1 MQHGDAWYR
10 HHPQRRVG
18 FFDRATRTL
27 ALDTL
32 RSPLTLDSDVA
43 SDLLGFVARL
53 PAAERPRSI
62 YVTGGDEAATTPAP
76 EWFTEP
82 VLSGWNL
89 RRWYDKADR
98 RTGVYDAGSLQDGMT
113 IDLRM
118 AAPWFGVETN
128 AQTCLAAWRLL
139 GFQLRREF
147 GEHVSLRMTPAMTGT
162 ELLEASLPASLAL
175 PTLPDALREQIA
187 AFSTQGR
194 RELFPSLEQT
204 KTLPELVELDCR
216 FAYAAACHHLPVGA
230 VLQDGQRE
238 IMPHVPGF
246 YLCKVSVPRDWGH
259 IGLLPDLA
267 SIEGPEKVNYPRR
280 PRQKFWSWATG
291 AEVEFAREKGWRIV
305 IYQRILWPDTH
316 RRPDVAKLWIE
327 RLVGLRQQLRQRP
340 GSEAQLAANAV
351 RHLVIDAIGSFYREQ
366 KPEHGIL
373 PLANIN
379 ELPQGAI
386 PHVENGQVLWE
397 RMTPIAPDLLRYA
410 HPEWAAT
417 VWGRTRVRLA
427 KQALRMPF
435 SSLVALRTDGIWTC
449 ANAYDLALAEFNET
463 SEKPGTW
470 RVKSSLAGPLAWP
483 ENESQLIALMR
494 RARGEDEGE

>member
-1 MQHGDAWYR
+1 M
-10 HHPQRRVG
+10 
-18 FFDRATRTL
+18 
-27 ALDTL
+27 
-32 RSPLTLDSDVA
+32 
-43 SDLLGFVARL
+43 
-53 PAAERPRSI
+53 
-62 YVTGGDEAATTPAP
+62 
-76 EWFTEP
+76 
-82 VLSGWNL
+82 
-89 RRWYDKADR
+89 
-98 RTGVYDAGSLQDGMT
+98 
-113 IDLRM
+113 
-118 AAPWFGVETN
+118 
-128 AQTCLAAWRLL
+128 
-139 GFQLRREF
+139 
-147 GEHVSLRMTPAMTGT
+147 
-162 ELLEASLPASLAL
+162 
-175 PTLPDALREQIA
+175 
-187 AFSTQGR
+187 
-194 RELFPSLEQT
+194 
-204 KTLPELVELDCR
+204 
-216 FAYAAACHHLPVGA
+216 
-230 VLQDGQRE
+230 
-238 IMPHVPGF
+238 
-246 YLCKVSVPRDWGH
+246 
-259 IGLLPDLA
+259 
-267 SIEGPEKVNYPRR
+267 
-280 PRQKFWSWATG
+280 
-291 AEVEFAREKGWRIV
+291 
-305 IYQRILWPDTH
+305 
-316 RRPDVAKLWIE
+316 
-327 RLVGLRQQLRQRP
+327 
-340 GSEAQLAANAV
+340 